1 MPLCHSFCLGSICVG
16 FACPDLNS
24 QNDHW
29 MCSVTDAGLT
39 GEQFSSLFG
48 NGAEEHVAL
57 LSTIQYSSE

>member
-1 MPLCHSFCLGSICVG
+1 
-16 FACPDLNS
+16 
-24 QNDHW
+24 

-57 LSTIQYSSE
+57 LSTIQYSSEWSKHFFFLFILNAG